1 MNDFFNNLLAAL
13 SAAAPTALWIGR
25 ICMAVI
31 AVWLLIRCARSLFSG
46 KREPEVWGFLSL
58 SNGARYDLTHWENVI
73 GRARSCDVRI
83 SFPSVSRSHAAV
95 CRGDDGVWQ
104 VYPLNQSSGVLLN
117 GKHIF
122 SPTRLQAGDS
132 IAVGGVEL
140 YFFPANHEEEL
151 RQAERRSRP
160 GHTVSAAGSLWLLS
174 IFQVLTFMQFL
185 PVCTEDYFPKI
196 VLSFAAVG
204 AAGWALYGLYRAM
217 QRTAYELE
225 TLVFFLITLGIAVMS
240 AYAPSSLFK
249 QLIAIALGI
258 ALFLLLGTALRS
270 LRLAQQLRWP
280 VAAAAA
286 ALLAFNVLFGQRIF
300 GAKNWISIGPLS
312 LQPSELVK
320 IAFILAG
327 AATLDRLFAKRN
339 LIFTVLFS
347 AYCVGCL
354 ALMSDFGTALVFF
367 VAFLCIAFLRTG
379 DLPSIV
385 MMTAAAGFAGGLM
398 LHFKPYIADRFTVWH
413 HAWEFAQST
422 GYQQTRTMSAVASG
436 GLFGAGPTD
445 AWLKY
450 VGAAN
455 TDLVFGVV
463 SEEFGLLLALCA
475 VAAIILIAVF
485 AITSAATA
493 RSSFYT
499 IASCAA
505 AAMLTVQ
512 VTLNT
517 LGSVD
522 LLPLTGVTFPFVSMG
537 GSSMLSCWSLMAFLK
552 AADTRQNAS
561 FALRLP
567 KRRPKMKPEPPKA
580 KPSNGFFDEIPD
592 IPVDEIFRK
601 EDKPE

>member
-25 ICMAVI
+25 ICMTVI

-249 QLIAIALGI
+249 QASDCS
-258 ALFLLLGTALRS
+258 S
-270 LRLAQQLRWP
+270 LRTIICCL
-280 VAAAAA
+280 V
-286 ALLAFNVLFGQRIF
+286 LLHLN
-300 GAKNWISIGPLS
+300 
-312 LQPSELVK
+312 
-320 IAFILAG
+320 
-327 AATLDRLFAKRN
+327 
-339 LIFTVLFS
+339 
-347 AYCVGCL
+347 
-354 ALMSDFGTALVFF
+354 
-367 VAFLCIAFLRTG
+367 
-379 DLPSIV
+379 
-385 MMTAAAGFAGGLM
+385 
-398 LHFKPYIADRFTVWH
+398 
-413 HAWEFAQST
+413 
-422 GYQQTRTMSAVASG
+422 
-436 GLFGAGPTD
+436 
-445 AWLKY
+445 
-450 VGAAN
+450 
-455 TDLVFGVV
+455 
-463 SEEFGLLLALCA
+463 
-475 VAAIILIAVF
+475 
-485 AITSAATA
+485 
-493 RSSFYT
+493 
-499 IASCAA
+499 
-505 AAMLTVQ
+505 VQ
-512 VTLNT
+512 VVLAECWRQ
-517 LGSVD
+517 LG
-522 LLPLTGVTFPFVSMG
+522 
-537 GSSMLSCWSLMAFLK
+537 
-552 AADTRQNAS
+552 
-561 FALRLP
+561 
-567 KRRPKMKPEPPKA
+567 
-580 KPSNGFFDEIPD
+580 
-592 IPVDEIFRK
+592 
-601 EDKPE
+601 